1 MHVPIQPLSI
11 TALLAAVFLVD
22 RLDLFER
29 ENIHIP
35 AQALARSVPGM
46 QFVSTALGASCTG
59 EGLVCGF
66 ALLCWCISLDACI
79 QGIWL
84 VPAVEV
90 LNGVIKWLFGRPR
103 PGWNDP
109 RIDVRSVSHEYSF
122 PSSHA
127 MLSWSLAT
135 FYAYYY
141 EAHDESGDSRHRREL
156 RRRPSR

>member
-1 MHVPIQPLSI
+1 M
-11 TALLAAVFLVD
+11 
-22 RLDLFER
+22 
-29 ENIHIP
+29 
-35 AQALARSVPGM
+35 
-46 QFVSTALGASCTG
+46 
-59 EGLVCGF
+59 
-66 ALLCWCISLDACI
+66 
-79 QGIWL
+79 
-84 VPAVEV
+84 PAVEV

-141 EAHDESGDSRHRREL
+141 EAHDESGDMALPITLYGMAAGVSLSRVLDGAHYPHDILVGGLAGHLIGIYHHEVVVPSFLSGELLATITVSTGSYRVRLHRFHAYGDSNFVCNRCASL
-156 RRRPSR
+156 GFAI